1 MSLSVGSRFGHYEV
15 IAPLGVGGMGE
26 VYRASDTKLK
36 RDVAVKILPSSV
48 ALDRERLA
56 RFQREAE
63 VLASLNH
70 PNIAHLYGLEES
82 DGVRAL
88 IMELVEGPT
97 LADRIGRG
105 PLDSDEALV
114 IARQIAE
121 GLEAAH
127 EQNIVHR
134 DLKPAN
140 VVLRPDGTVKVLD
153 FGLAKAVE
161 PLAGAASDIAQS
173 PTITSPAMTELG
185 VILGTA
191 AYMSPE
197 QARGKAA
204 DRRADIWAFGCV
216 LYEMLTGRR
225 AFDDEDVALT
235 LSKVLQREPDY
246 DLLPQTVPSH
256 VRVAL
261 RLCLQKDLR
270 HRARAIGDIRL
281 ALDRAFESTAP
292 VNAIAPAG
300 GSWRRAGLAAAAGLA
315 LIAGTGAAVWLATR
329 PDPPRVAE
337 VLLAPQTGPAALSFM
352 PGGVSMTMTADGS
365 RVIYVGNNG
374 TQLFVRKLETLQPE
388 AIFTGTPRQPFVSPD
403 GEWIGFVDAS
413 RILKKIRISGGPA
426 VPLVTLDG
434 ELRGAT
440 WGPEDTIILATTSP
454 VTGLQ
459 RLKAADGTLSTIT
472 KPASSNGE
480 YDHLWPEF
488 LPDGRAV
495 LFTITAAAELDTIT
509 ATGSETAQ
517 VAVRDLQT
525 DVTTVLLPGATHA
538 RYAPTGHL
546 IFAAG
551 GEIRAI
557 PFDPASRK
565 ASGTA
570 TTVIRGVASNRWGW
584 LNSAVGRNNTL
595 AYIAS
600 GEAPPVK
607 TMPVWVGR
615 DGRETAVGPEPRGF
629 VMPRLSPDDSQI
641 AFFVADEGLDI
652 WVWNIAA
659 RTLKPIWRARAAD
672 AFPVWTL
679 DGRIIF
685 SSEREGIRNL
695 FWGAADGT
703 GTLSALVKSPNVLNA
718 SALTPDGSKL
728 IYTEVS
734 RVTNEDVMEVDLTAP
749 HRIRALLQSQSS
761 ERNGVVSPNSRWLA
775 YEANLSNQFQV
786 YVRAYPNT
794 DSKEHQV
801 STAGGTSPL
810 WTRDGKGL
818 IYATPQVP
826 QGTLMRVDVTEGPTW
841 TASAPYRAVPDGYV
855 TQRRGG
861 TPTRVYDIAR
871 DGRLLMLKLLPGE
884 ESESPPALVLV
895 QNWSQGSRK

>member
-1 MSLSVGSRFGHYEV
+1 MCF
-15 IAPLGVGGMGE
+15 A
-26 VYRASDTKLK
+26 
-36 RDVAVKILPSSV
+36 
-48 ALDRERLA
+48 
-56 RFQREAE
+56 
-63 VLASLNH
+63 
-70 PNIAHLYGLEES
+70 
-82 DGVRAL
+82 
-88 IMELVEGPT
+88 
-97 LADRIGRG
+97 
-105 PLDSDEALV
+105 
-114 IARQIAE
+114 
-121 GLEAAH
+121 
-127 EQNIVHR
+127 
-134 DLKPAN
+134 
-140 VVLRPDGTVKVLD
+140 PDGTVKVLD

-161 PLAGAASDIAQS
+161 PPAGAASSIAQS

-185 VILGTA
+185 VVLGTA

-225 AFDDEDVALT
+225 VFDDEDVALT

-246 DLLPQTVPSH
+246 DLLPPAVPPH

-300 GSWRRAGLAAAAGLA
+300 GLWHRAGLAGAAGLA
-315 LIAGTGAAVWLATR
+315 LIAGTGAAVWLATQ
-329 PDPPRVAE
+329 PDPPGVAE
-337 VLLAPQTGPAALSFM
+337 VLLAPQTGPAALSIT

-374 TQLFVRKLETLQPE
+374 TQLFVRKLESLQPD
-388 AIFTGTPRQPFVSPD
+388 AIFTGSPRQPFVSPD

-426 VPLVTLDG
+426 VPLVAVDG

-440 WGPEDTIILATTSP
+440 WGPDDTIILATTSP

-459 RLKAADGTLSTIT
+459 RLNAADGTLSTIT
-472 KPASSNGE
+472 KPASSKGE
-480 YDHLWPEF
+480 YDHLWPES

-525 DVTTVLLPGATHA
+525 DRTTVLLPGATHA
-538 RYAPTGHL
+538 RYAPIGQL
-546 IFAAG
+546 IFAAA

-557 PFDPASRK
+557 PFDHTSRK
-565 ASGTA
+565 AAGTA
-570 TTVIRGVASNRWGW
+570 TTVIRGLPPNRWGW
-584 LNSAVGRNNTL
+584 LNAAVGRNGSL
-595 AYIAS
+595 AYIA
-600 GEAPPVK
+600 GGDTPPVK
-607 TMPVWVGR
+607 LMPVWVGR
-615 DGRETAVGPEPRGF
+615 DGRETAVGPEPGSF
-629 VMPRLSPDDSQI
+629 VIPRLSPDDSQI
-641 AFFVADEGLDI
+641 AFYVADEGLDI

-659 RTLKPIWRARAAD
+659 RNLKPIWRARASD

-703 GTLSALVKSPNVLNA
+703 GTLSALVKSLNVLNA

-734 RVTNEDVMEVDLTAP
+734 RATNEDVMEVDLRAP
-749 HRIRALLQSQSS
+749 HRIRALLHSQSS
-761 ERNGVVSPNSRWLA
+761 ERNGVVSPDGRWLA
-775 YEANLSNQFQV
+775 YEANVSNQFQV
-786 YVRAYPNT
+786 HVRAYPNT

-810 WTRDGKGL
+810 WARDGKGL
-818 IYATPQVP
+818 IYATPPGP

-841 TASAPYRAVPDGYV
+841 KASAPYRAVPDGYV